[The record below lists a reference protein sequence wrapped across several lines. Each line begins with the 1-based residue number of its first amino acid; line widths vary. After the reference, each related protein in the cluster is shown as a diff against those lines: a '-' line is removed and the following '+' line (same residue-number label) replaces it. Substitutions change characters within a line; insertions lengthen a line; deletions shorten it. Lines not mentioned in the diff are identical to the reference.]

1 MLRSVN
7 ATLTGKRGVKNERGG
22 YKKGGI
28 TAWERGVK
36 REWGSRDWERGVK
49 REWGVG

>member
-36 REWGSRDWERGVK
+36 RGGIVETGRG
-49 REWGVG
+49 E